1 MRFSRSRYIR
11 DWAGLRDC
19 DFARLE
25 YQHCVTDLRVWH
37 RDRSTRGKMMTTAAA
52 TPLQVKG
59 GAFLIEDRS
68 PNEIFTAEDLN
79 EEHLAIARTVD
90 QFWTNDVEPHLE
102 GIRQQTPGV
111 ALSVLRKA
119 AELRRA
125 AIPIPEKFGG
135 MEMDLPSVMIAGE
148 HLARDASYGS
158 WHSSHTGIGTLPVLF
173 FGNEEQKRKY
183 LPKLAKVELLAAYAL
198 TEPLAGS
205 DALAVRTR
213 ADLSADGKSYVLNGQ
228 KMWITNGGAADLFTV
243 FAKVGGEKFTAFLVE
258 RNFPGVTSGAEEH
271 KMGITGS
278 STTAV
283 YLDNGPV
290 PVENVLGEIGRGH
303 VIAFNILN
311 IGRLKLGPAGVG
323 AAKNVLAICLK
334 YAQQRKAFGSAI
346 AEFGAIQHKLA
357 EMAIRIFAAESMTW
371 RVVGQI
377 ENQMH
382 AASPGSAD
390 GTPELKAIEE
400 FAAECSMIKVYAS
413 EMLDYVVDE
422 GVQIHGGYG
431 YHQDYV
437 VERAYRDSR
446 INRLFEGTSEIN
458 RLVITG
464 MPLKRAAR
472 GTLPLLD
479 AARAVVQNDA
489 QSGDARSLE
498 AAGDPELSL
507 VRNAKK
513 IALLTLGLAYQR
525 HGTKLEQQQEIIL
538 NMSDIIMEV
547 LAMESSLLRSRKLAV
562 AGGGANAADAC
573 AVYLRDA
580 ITRIEVSSRTVLSAC
595 AQGDELRTNLS
606 RLRAYAAHEPVNSIE
621 LRRQIARRL
630 LANERYTV

>member
-1 MRFSRSRYIR
+1 
-11 DWAGLRDC
+11 
-19 DFARLE
+19 
-25 YQHCVTDLRVWH
+25 
-37 RDRSTRGKMMTTAAA
+37 MMTTAAA

-59 GAFLIEDRS
+59 GAFLIEERS

-79 EEHLAIARTVD
+79 EEHLAIAHTVD

-102 GIRQQTPGV
+102 AIRQQTPGI

-119 AELRRA
+119 AELGLA

-173 FGNEEQKRKY
+173 FGNEEQKRRY

-213 ADLSADGKSYVLNGQ
+213 ADLSADGKYYVLNGQ

-258 RNFPGVTSGAEEH
+258 RSFPGVTSGAEEH
-271 KMGITGS
+271 KMGIKGS

-283 YLDNGPV
+283 YFDNVRV

-303 VIAFNILN
+303 IIAFNILN
-311 IGRLKLGPAGVG
+311 IGRLKLGPAAVG
-323 AAKNVLAICLK
+323 GAKNVLAICLK
-334 YAQQRKAFGSAI
+334 YAKERKAFGSAI

-357 EMAIRIFAAESMTW
+357 EMAIRTFVAESMVW
-371 RVVGQI
+371 RVVGLI
-377 ENQMH
+377 ESQLALSAHDKDKH
-382 AASPGSAD
+382 ADSQ
-390 GTPELKAIEE
+390 TELKAVEE
-400 FAAECSMIKVYAS
+400 YAAECSMIKVYAS

-431 YHQDYV
+431 YHQDYA

-446 INRLFEGTSEIN
+446 INRIFEGTNEIN
-458 RLVITG
+458 RLLITG
-464 MPLKRAAR
+464 MLLKRTAR
-472 GTLPLLD
+472 GQLGLIPAVQAVLNETVKETTGSAGAD
-479 AARAVVQNDA
+479 EEARLVQ
-489 QSGDARSLE
+489 S
-498 AAGDPELSL
+498 
-507 VRNAKK
+507 AKK
-513 IALLTLGLAYQR
+513 IALFTIGIAYQK
-525 HGTKLEQQQEIIL
+525 HGAELEKQQEIVMNI
-538 NMSDIIMEV
+538 SDIVMEV
-547 LAMESSLLRSRKLAV
+547 FAMESSLLRSRKLA
-562 AGGGANAADAC
+562 ASGKGTNAANMC
-573 AVYLRDA
+573 AVFLREAMD
-580 ITRIEVSSRTVLSAC
+580 RVEVSARNVIGACSAGH
-595 AQGDELRTNLS
+595 ALRENMAT
-606 RLRAYAAHEPVNSIE
+606 LRGFANYDPLDGVA
-621 LRRQIARRL
+621 LRRNIAGRL
-630 LANERYTV
+630 LAAARYTV